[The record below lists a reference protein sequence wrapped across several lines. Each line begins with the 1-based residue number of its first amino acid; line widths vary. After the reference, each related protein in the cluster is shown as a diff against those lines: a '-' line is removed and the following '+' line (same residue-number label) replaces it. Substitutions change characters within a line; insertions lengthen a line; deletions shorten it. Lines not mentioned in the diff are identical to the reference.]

1 MIKISNS
8 LKIFW
13 NFNATIVLITL
24 SLVPLLGSSS
34 SKVSAATTLPVYNY
48 TRTFNVSNG
57 SASGDWNTTDKY
69 NNVYVYGTF
78 NGTVIFNPSDLS
90 TSVTTTNTNIFLTK
104 YNSTGTYQWTKTF
117 DTNSTGYSYDSGVKS
132 DSSGN
137 IIIYGSLSGTV
148 SLSGVNGFTK
158 TTQNNNLVIPNTS
171 FINNNLP
178 HEIIPKITSSSNTS
192 FLVKFDT
199 NGNTLWSNIA
209 NSDTGYIGTANV
221 TIDKNNNIYG
231 TGQFCG
237 TVNFT
242 NPSNTSN
249 NCTFYVIK
257 YNSGGVFQSIKYS
270 DTNTNINGTYNS
282 WSDGFGLTSDQ
293 NGNTYVSGFFLG
305 QVSFN
310 YDGINPGTDTYS
322 NTHNEV
328 EGFITKYNSD
338 GTYAWTK
345 INELQDNQSVDIP
358 TQLAADSY
366 GNVYMIGGYIGIVS
380 FNQTNT
386 QSSLENGIDW
396 SNYLT
401 KYDSNGNYQWTNK
414 TYNQAS
420 SSTNNNFSPGGIVI
434 DPYNNVYIS
443 GNFAGNIIL
452 DGPNG
457 NDQFTSANNGLNNS
471 SYFSKFSSSG
481 SYLYSEVSSYDS
493 SAADASNVST
503 QPGSLV
509 LDSLGNL
516 YSVGSYSGPVY
527 FNGINNT
534 DENDSGENNGA
545 FLTSWKAFIPPVT
558 SVAVKTP
565 ATGFAKGNNTNQIIL
580 YSSIFIALSL
590 ITGGYIVNKRSK
602 S

>member
-8 LKIFW
+8 LKIVW
-13 NFNATIVLITL
+13 NFNATIALIAL
-24 SLVPLLGSSS
+24 SLVPILGSSS
-34 SKVSAATTLPVYNY
+34 SKVSAATTLPAYNY

-57 SASGDWNTTDKY
+57 NANGDWTTTDKY
-69 NNVYVYGTF
+69 NNVYVYGRF
-78 NGTVIFNPSDLS
+78 NGTVIFNPSDIS

-104 YNSTGTYQWTKTF
+104 YSSAGTYQWTKTF
-117 DTNSTGYSYDSGVKS
+117 DTDSTGFVNGSGVKS

-148 SLSGVNGFTK
+148 SLSGINGFTK
-158 TTQNNNLVIPNTS
+158 TTQNNNLVIPTTS
-171 FINNNLP
+171 LINNNLP
-178 HEIIPKITSSSNTS
+178 HEIIPKITSSSGTS

-231 TGQFCG
+231 TGKFCG

-242 NPSNTSN
+242 NPATTSN

-257 YNSGGVFQSIKYS
+257 YNSDGAFQSIKYS
-270 DTNTNINGTYNS
+270 DTNTNGTYNS
-282 WSDGFGLTSDQ
+282 WNQGVGLTLDQ
-293 NGNTYVSGFFLG
+293 NGNTYVSGFFIG

-322 NTHNEV
+322 NTHNAP

-338 GTYAWTK
+338 GSYAWTK
-345 INELQDNQSVDIP
+345 INELQDNDSVDIS
-358 TQLAADSY
+358 TGLATDSN
-366 GNVYMIGGYIGIVS
+366 GNVYMIGAFLGIVA

-386 QSSLENGIDW
+386 QSSLDNGVDW

-420 SSTNNNFSPGGIVI
+420 SSTNNNFTPAGIVI
-434 DPYNNVYIS
+434 DPYNNIYIS
-443 GNFAGNIIL
+443 GYFTGNIIL

-457 NDQFTSANNGLNNS
+457 NDQFTSANNGLNYS
-471 SYFSKFSSSG
+471 GYFSKFSSSG

-493 SAADASNVST
+493 SAVDASNVST
-503 QPGSLV
+503 QPGSLA

-516 YSVGSYSGPVY
+516 YSVGSYAGPVY

-534 DENDSGENNGA
+534 DENDSGENTGA

-558 SVAVKTP
+558 STTAKIP
-565 ATGFAKGNNTNQIIL
+565 ATGFAKGNNSNQIIL
-580 YSSIFIALSL
+580 YSSLFIALLL
-590 ITGGYIVNKRSK
+590 ITGGYIINKRSK

>member
-1 MIKISNS
+1 MGSFIRIRNISSRIGIS
-8 LKIFW
+8 LIL
-13 NFNATIVLITL
+13 VVL
-24 SLVPLLGSSS
+24 SLTPLIMFNE
-34 SKVSAATTLPVYNY
+34 SKAHAATTLPAYRY
-48 TRTFNVSNG
+48 TKSFDVSDG
-57 SASGDWNTTDKY
+57 SAQGEYVATDK
-69 NNVYVYGTF
+69 NNNIYVYGNF
-78 NGTVIFNPSDLS
+78 NGTVIFNPADLS

-104 YNSTGTYQWTKTF
+104 YNSAGTYQWTKTF
-117 DTNSTGYSYDSGVKS
+117 DTDSTGIVNASGVKS

-178 HEIIPKITSSSNTS
+178 HEIIPKITSSSETS

-231 TGQFCG
+231 TGWFCG

-242 NPSNTSN
+242 NPATTSN

-257 YNSGGVFQSIKYS
+257 YNSDGAFQSIKYS
-270 DTNTNINGTYNS
+270 DTNTNGTYNS
-282 WSDGFGLTSDQ
+282 WSQGVGLTSDQ
-293 NGNTYVSGFFLG
+293 NGNTYVSGFFMG

-322 NTHNEV
+322 NTHNAP

-345 INELQDNQSVDIP
+345 INELQDNQSADII

-366 GNVYMIGGYIGIVS
+366 GNVYMIGEFIGIVS

-386 QSSLENGIDW
+386 QSSLDNGIDW

-420 SSTNNNFSPGGIVI
+420 SSTNNNFTPGGIVI

-443 GNFAGNIIL
+443 GYFTGNIIL

-471 SYFSKFSSSG
+471 GYFSKFSSSG

-503 QPGSLV
+503 QPGSLA

-516 YSVGSYSGPVY
+516 YSVGSYAGPVY

-534 DENDSGENNGA
+534 DENDSGENTGA

-558 SVAVKTP
+558 STTVKTP

-580 YSSIFIALSL
+580 YSSLFIALSL